1 MNNEKNDNSSSK
13 IGQRGVLFIALGFI
27 VLCITLV
34 FFFAIVIPMLEN
46 FNIKIWESGDVLL
59 EKADQSAANI
69 DDLTMR
75 NAFNDTIDAQKQAA
89 IDNVDILGVFNQW
102 SWAIIILI
110 MLGVYFLY
118 ARQIVETQGQV

>member
-27 VLCITLV
+27 VLFITLV